1 MPEDG
6 KPNAWIQWKGT
17 KVCMDVRCPCGRL
30 GHVDGQAAY
39 YIECPDCHRVYF
51 VNGHVELVELDEHER
66 MLVDVNE
73 LQVLKS

>member
-1 MPEDG
+1 MPDKE
-6 KPNAWIQWKGT
+6 KPHGWIQWKGT

-51 VNGHVELVELDEHER
+51 VNGHVELVPLTAGEILELTEK
-66 MLVDVNE
+66 E
-73 LQVLKS
+73 LAVLPS